1 MVVADSQHFL
11 WTALHWA
18 TVSLNQ
24 AERVRVSFEPYRAST
39 LGLTDGVVIR
49 VTPEMERPK
58 AVFWAD
64 VHFLMIA
71 VKHLGGVLKLL
82 GGAPG
87 LDKGSKAKALRA
99 GCA

>member
-1 MVVADSQHFL
+1 VVCA
-11 WTALHWA
+11 
-18 TVSLNQ
+18 SLGGGGV
-24 AERVRVSFEPYRAST
+24 ASRAFRPSLKAYRASMLSRST
-39 LGLTDGVVIR
+39 SARDARDEIGQRAI
-49 VTPEMERPK
+49 
-58 AVFWAD
+58 FWCD

>member
-1 MVVADSQHFL
+1 
-11 WTALHWA
+11 
-18 TVSLNQ
+18 
-24 AERVRVSFEPYRAST
+24 
-39 LGLTDGVVIR
+39 
-49 VTPEMERPK
+49 
-58 AVFWAD
+58 
-64 VHFLMIA
+64 MIA